1 MNTLTEAKRL
11 AVLSGLV
18 EGNSIRSISR
28 MTGVDRNTINSLL
41 LKTGERC
48 AALLDERMRQLRCR
62 RVQCDEIWTYV
73 AKKERHVRD
82 DDPAEFGDQWV
93 YVALDAD
100 TKLIPAYRIGKR
112 SSENT
117 QAFMRDVRR
126 RIADQRIQLTTDAF
140 IFYTKAVEQ
149 AFGGDADYA
158 QLKKLFGD
166 YGQHG
171 NERYSPSPITE
182 VISKTISG
190 VPDPAHVSTS
200 FVERQ
205 NLTIRMQMRRFTR
218 LTNAFSK
225 KLANLQ
231 AACAL
236 HFAHYNF
243 CRVHSSLRVTPAMEA
258 GLATHIWSIADLCA
272 A

>member
-1 MNTLTEAKRL
+1 MYNLSIDKKL
-11 AVLSGLV
+11 AVISALV

-28 MTGVDRNTINSLL
+28 MTNVDRNTINSLL
-41 LKTGERC
+41 LRTGDRC
-48 AALLDERMRQLRCR
+48 AMLMDQRMREVQCK

-73 AKKERHVRD
+73 GKKARHVKEG
-82 DDPAEFGDQWV
+82 DPAEFGDQWV
-93 YVALDAD
+93 YIAIDAD
-100 TKLIPAYRIGKR
+100 TKLVPSFLVGKR

-117 QAFMRDVRR
+117 QVFIRDLSRR
-126 RIADQRIQLTTDAF
+126 VEGHIQLTTDAF

-149 AFGGDADYA
+149 SFGGDVDYA
-158 QLKKLFGD
+158 QLKKLYGD

-190 VPDPAHVSTS
+190 VPNPAHVSTS
-200 FVERQ
+200 YIERQ

-225 KLANLQ
+225 RLVNLK

-243 CRVHSSLRVTPAMEA
+243 CRVHQSLRVTPAMAA
-258 GLATHIWSIADLCA
+258 GISNEIWPLDVLLG
-272 A
+272 

>member
-1 MNTLTEAKRL
+1 MNTLSADKKL

-28 MTGVDRNTINSLL
+28 MTDVDRNTINSLL
-41 LKTGERC
+41 LRTGERC
-48 AALLDERMRQLRCR
+48 AALLDERMRQLPCR
-62 RVQCDEIWTYV
+62 RLQCDEIWTFV
-73 AKKERHVRD
+73 GKKARHVRV

-100 TKLIPAYRIGKR
+100 SKLIPAYYVGKR

-117 QAFMRDVRR
+117 QAFMRDVWQ
-126 RIADQRIQLTTDAF
+126 RIGDHRIQLTTDAF
-140 IFYTKAVEQ
+140 IFYTKAVE
-149 AFGGDADYA
+149 ASFGGDADYA
-158 QLKKLFGD
+158 QLKKLYGD

-171 NERYSPSPITE
+171 NERYSPGPITE
-182 VISKTISG
+182 VISRTISG
-190 VPDPAHVSTS
+190 VPDPSHVSTS
-200 FVERQ
+200 YVERQ

-225 KLANLQ
+225 RLANLK

-243 CRVHSSLRVTPAMEA
+243 CRVHSSLRITPAMAA
-258 GLATHIWSIADLCA
+258 GLTTEVWPLASLLG
-272 A
+272 